1 LNDNEMTEQE
11 SWERMIETREWLI
24 ESEGYTADQLW
35 PEWYPPGTP
44 PPWYQRLL
52 AERNTKP

>member
-1 LNDNEMTEQE
+1 MTEQE
-11 SWERMIETREWLI
+11 SVERMISTREWLI

-44 PPWYQRLL
+44 PPWYQKML
-52 AERNTKP
+52 ADKNKKL